1 MKNCPFCAEEIQDE
15 AIKCKHC
22 GSNLND
28 EKPKEQPKNKTKK
41 KSSIS
46 AGKAIGLAFI
56 FFILV
61 SMIISE
67 LGTPQ
72 KTTQDKSALEIM
84 EVVFNGNYSLP
95 KIKEQVDKA
104 MQLYG
109 LELTEDN
116 YNRVASV
123 LVKLRQEYSVDEMDI
138 LNYMICSHINGVS
151 MTFPDMAAISVVA
164 LTSGDRCR

>member
-1 MKNCPFCAEEIQDE
+1 MDSIN
-15 AIKCKHC
+15 
-22 GSNLND
+22 S
-28 EKPKEQPKNKTKK
+28 
-41 KSSIS
+41 KSSPNQMR
-46 AGKAIGLAFI
+46 
-56 FFILV
+56 ILMKWMREG
-61 SMIISE
+61 SLS
-67 LGTPQ
+67 LGSTRKPPQ